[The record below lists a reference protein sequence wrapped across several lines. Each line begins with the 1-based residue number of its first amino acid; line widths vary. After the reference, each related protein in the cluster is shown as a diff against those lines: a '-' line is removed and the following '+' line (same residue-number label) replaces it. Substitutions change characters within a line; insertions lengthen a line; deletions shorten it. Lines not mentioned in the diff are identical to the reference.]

1 MDFLTYLGIMFL
13 TAGSVGIRV
22 AQQLNVTRG
31 YFIRAF
37 FTSYAFTF
45 FDAMIVG
52 VYATLMVSG
61 AWDKLIVAGTGSALG
76 GMLVMFF
83 YHRNKPINQGH

>member
-1 MDFLTYLGIMFL
+1 MDILQYVGIAAL

-37 FTSYAFTF
+37 FTSYVFTL
-45 FDAMIVG
+45 FDALVVG
-52 VYATLMVSG
+52 VYASLAIKGDYVTIL
-61 AWDKLIVAGTGSALG
+61 AAGTGSALG
-76 GMLVMFF
+76 GLGVMFF
-83 YHRNKPINQGH
+83 YHRKKH

>member
-1 MDFLTYLGIMFL
+1 MEILPYLGIMLL

-37 FTSYAFTF
+37 FTSYVFTA
-45 FDAMIVG
+45 FDALVVG
-52 VYATLMVSG
+52 VYAKLMLDG
-61 AWDKLIVAGTGSALG
+61 DYIKLIFAGTGSALG
-76 GMLVMFF
+76 GLIVMFF
-83 YHRNKPINQGH
+83 YRKSK